1 MERHARALV
10 ALTASAAA
18 AALIAV
24 TVAGPAL
31 ARNGDP
37 GVALKPGTGKW

>member
-18 AALIAV
+18 AALIAI
-24 TVAGPAL
+24 TIAG
-31 ARNGDP
+31 ARP
-37 GVALKPGTGKW
+37 GP